1 MDYSLAAAG
10 ASDLAGESDWR
21 ADSKLVHR
29 AKEDILAFADLYRRH
44 HGRVFSY
51 LRLRSGSDDEAADLT
66 HQVFLKALD
75 GLPRYQ
81 ERGIPFIAWLLR
93 MARNTATDAARNR
106 HGEDCD
112 LIPEVHCDE
121 YANPE
126 SAVIERERLERLR
139 NVIATLDQDKRDLL
153 ALRFTGGLSAREIGL
168 VVGKSEE
175 ATKKQISR
183 TLNFLRQQCHEDLA

>member
-1 MDYSLAAAG
+1 MEHSLAATG
-10 ASDLAGESDWR
+10 VPDVAGEPDRR
-21 ADSKLVHR
+21 ADSQLVQQ
-29 AKEDILAFADLYRRH
+29 AKEDMLAFADLYRRH

-51 LRLRSGSDDEAADLT
+51 LRLRSRSDDEAADLT

-93 MARNTATDAARNR
+93 IARNTATDAARKR
-106 HGEDCD
+106 HGNDCD

-121 YANPE
+121 DANPE
-126 SAVIERERLERLR
+126 SAVLERERLEGLR
-139 NVIATLDQDKRDLL
+139 DVIATLAQDKRDLL

-183 TLNFLRQQCHEDLA
+183 TLNFLREQCHEDLA